1 MALAAPVRRSIALL
15 ALAAAFPVASQSP
28 ARPAPPPPAPT
39 RALIVVRTLVI
50 DPMGTRTVS
59 TDRARVPFGTRGL
72 LVRGVPYAGPA
83 LAFRLAARPAQP
95 TPEGIPL
102 ELQADIWSGAAE
114 KPPPPASMAHRNEAT
129 TLAAEGSFLLE
140 LEHDEQARR
149 RIVLSITARP
159 IGEQDELPPDPEPAA
174 ARGVEIYLQIIR
186 QAGPKAEEPIT
197 HNLTTVMG
205 RSVSY
210 SLTVRNLSALPGV
223 SGQTV
228 GGTIVVTPESW
239 QGDLVTIKTDMTG
252 AEYLDEARS
261 RVEPFRLSEVRT
273 VRSGQPIDL
282 SLMVPP
288 ADAAIPEGGRQVTY
302 SIIIVPTLH

>member
-1 MALAAPVRRSIALL
+1 
-15 ALAAAFPVASQSP
+15 
-28 ARPAPPPPAPT
+28 
-39 RALIVVRTLVI
+39 VI

-72 LVRGVPYAGPA
+72 LVRAVPYAGPA
-83 LAFRLAARPAQP
+83 LAFRLAARPAPP

-102 ELQADIWSGAAE
+102 ELEADVWSGAAE
-114 KPPPPASMAHRNEAT
+114 KPPPPESVAHRSEAT
-129 TLAAEGSFLLE
+129 TLAAEGSLE
-140 LEHDEQARR
+140 LEHDERARR
-149 RIVLSITARP
+149 RVVLSITARP
-159 IGEQDELPPDPEPAA
+159 IGEEDEIPPDPEPAA

-197 HNLTTVMG
+197 HNLTTIMG

-210 SLTVRNLSALPGV
+210 SLTVRNVGATAGV

-239 QGDLVTIKTDMTG
+239 QGDLVTIKTELTG

-261 RVEPFRLSEVRT
+261 RIEPFKLSEVRT
-273 VRSGQPIDL
+273 VRSGRPIDL
-282 SLMVPP
+282 SLMVP
-288 ADAAIPEGGRQVTY
+288 AAGTAIPEGGRQVTY
-302 SIIIVPTLH
+302 SIIIVPTLN